1 MALFRIS
8 RIVEP
13 APLARGDGLY
23 LRPAQSADFPAWT
36 ALREQSRDFLVP
48 WEPSWPADD
57 LSRSAFR
64 RRLRRQTEEIARD
77 ESYSF
82 LIFQEGANILLGGIT
97 IGGIRRG
104 VAQAAT
110 LGYWMGAPYA
120 RRGHMTR
127 AVAAAVGFGFST
139 LRLHRIE
146 AACIPSNVGS
156 TRVLERNGFQR
167 EGFARAYLRINGA
180 WRDHILFAL
189 LESDAPR
196 ASQPRERVFG

>member
-8 RIVEP
+8 RLADP

-23 LRPAQSADFPAWT
+23 LRPAQSVDYAAWA
-36 ALREQSRDFLVP
+36 ALREASRAFLTP

-57 LSRSAFR
+57 LTRAAFR
-64 RRLRRQTEEIARD
+64 RRLKRQGDEMARD
-77 ESYSF
+77 EAYSF
-82 LIFQEGANILLGGIT
+82 LIFEEGSDNLLGGIT
-97 IGGIRRG
+97 IGGVRRG

-110 LGYWMGAPYA
+110 LGYWIGAPYA

-127 AVAAAVGFGFST
+127 AVAAATAFGFSS

-146 AACIPSNVGS
+146 AACIPDNVAS
-156 TRVLERNGFQR
+156 ARVLERNGFHK

-180 WRDHILFAL
+180 WRDHLLFAL
-189 LESDAPR
+189 LESDAR
-196 ASQPRERVFG
+196 AIQQGGRGVG

>member
-8 RIVEP
+8 RLADP

-23 LRPAQSADFPAWT
+23 LRPAQGVDYPPWA
-36 ALREQSRDFLVP
+36 ALREASREFLTP

-57 LSRSAFR
+57 LTRAAFR
-64 RRLRRQTEEIARD
+64 RRLKRQADEIARD
-77 ESYSF
+77 EAYSF
-82 LIFQEGANILLGGIT
+82 LIFEDGSDNLLGGVT
-97 IGGIRRG
+97 IGGVRRG

-110 LGYWMGAPYA
+110 LGYWIGAPYA

-127 AVAAAVGFGFST
+127 AVAAAVAFSFSS

-146 AACIPSNVGS
+146 AACIPDNVAS
-156 TRVLERNGFQR
+156 ARVLERNGFQK

-180 WRDHILFAL
+180 WRDHLLFAL
-189 LESDAPR
+189 LEGDAR
-196 ASQPRERVFG
+196 AFYAGGRGVA

>member
-8 RIVEP
+8 RLADP

-23 LRPAQSADFPAWT
+23 LRPAQSFDYSAWAT
-36 ALREQSRDFLVP
+36 LREMSREFLTP

-57 LSRSAFR
+57 LTRAAFR
-64 RRLRRQTEEIARD
+64 RRLKRQADEIARD
-77 ESYSF
+77 EAYSF
-82 LIFQEGANILLGGIT
+82 LIFEDGSDNLLGGVT
-97 IGGIRRG
+97 IGGVRRG

-110 LGYWMGAPYA
+110 LGYWIGAPYA

-127 AVAAAVGFGFST
+127 AVAAAVAFGFSS

-146 AACIPSNVGS
+146 AACIPDNVAS
-156 TRVLERNGFQR
+156 ARVLERNGFRQ

-180 WRDHILFAL
+180 WRDHLLFAL
-189 LESDAPR
+189 LESDAR
-196 ASQPRERVFG
+196 APHGGGRAIV

>member
-8 RIVEP
+8 RLADP

-23 LRPAQSADFPAWT
+23 LRPAQSVDYAAWA
-36 ALREQSRDFLVP
+36 ALREASRAFLTP

-57 LSRSAFR
+57 LTRAAFR
-64 RRLRRQTEEIARD
+64 RRLKRQSDEMARD
-77 ESYSF
+77 EAYSF
-82 LIFQEGANILLGGIT
+82 LIFEEGSENLLGGIT
-97 IGGIRRG
+97 IGGVRRG

-110 LGYWMGAPYA
+110 LGYWIGAPYA

-127 AVAAAVGFGFST
+127 AVAAATAFGFSS

-146 AACIPSNVGS
+146 AACIPDNVAS
-156 TRVLERNGFQR
+156 ARVLERNGFHK

-180 WRDHILFAL
+180 WRDHLLFAL
-189 LESDAPR
+189 LESDAR
-196 ASQPRERVFG
+196 AIQQGGRGVG

>member
-8 RIVEP
+8 RLADP

-23 LRPAQSADFPAWT
+23 LRPAQGVDYPPWA
-36 ALREQSRDFLVP
+36 ALREASREFLTP

-57 LSRSAFR
+57 LTRAAFR
-64 RRLRRQTEEIARD
+64 RRLKRQADEIARD
-77 ESYSF
+77 EAYSF
-82 LIFQEGANILLGGIT
+82 LIFEDGSDNLLGGVT
-97 IGGIRRG
+97 IGGVRRG

-110 LGYWMGAPYA
+110 LGYWIGAPYA

-127 AVAAAVGFGFST
+127 AVAAAVAFSFSS

-146 AACIPSNVGS
+146 AACIPDNVAS
-156 TRVLERNGFQR
+156 ARVLERNGFQK

-180 WRDHILFAL
+180 WRDHLLFAL
-189 LESDAPR
+189 VEGDAR
-196 ASQPRERVFG
+196 AFYAGGRGVA